1 MFSIA
6 LVRIDGELL
15 GGAPSGALDD
25 AVHGEQG
32 DGLSDVLKG
41 QLGDSLDDALSDELG
56 DAQSNALL
64 DDDNLAYALKD
75 HDKLVM
81 DAIGLHRSIQVLL
94 A

>member
-1 MFSIA
+1 MFSTA
-6 LVRIDGELL
+6 LVRIDGEPL
-15 GGAPSGALDD
+15 GGARDD

-32 DGLSDVLKG
+32 DGLNDVLKG
-41 QLGDSLDDALSDELG
+41 QLGHSQDDALSDERG
-56 DAQSNALL
+56 DAQSSALL

-75 HDKLVM
+75 HDELVM